1 MTRTDAKGSLYGCWT
16 EKCRLHITSADETIH
31 AVNAP
36 PAVAAH
42 LQIAPGT
49 ACFKIIATGHVN
61 DETPLWH
68 EETFY
73 RADVYEFRNRIRG
86 LSGNHAAVGK
96 IKG

>member
-1 MTRTDAKGSLYGCWT
+1 M
-16 EKCRLHITSADETIH
+16 
-31 AVNAP
+31 NAP